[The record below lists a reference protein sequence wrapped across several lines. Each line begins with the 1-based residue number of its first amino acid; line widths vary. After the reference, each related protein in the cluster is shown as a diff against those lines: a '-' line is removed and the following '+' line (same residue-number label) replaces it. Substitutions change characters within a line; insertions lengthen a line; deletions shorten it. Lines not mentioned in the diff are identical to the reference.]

1 MLIPLKPPIN
11 DAELL
16 NSDEYRG
23 YFAHPFTLFERCDH
37 IACGKSANHY
47 LLWETKSGGQRI
59 GSRCSK
65 CLSLV
70 KPPIDVTV
78 REITKDEAVIFVAM
92 IS

>member
-1 MLIPLKPPIN
+1 VLIPLRPPKS

-16 NSDEYRG
+16 NNDYYRG

-37 IACGKSANHY
+37 TACGKLASHY

-65 CLSLV
+65 CLPLV

-92 IS
+92 AS